1 MLPAVNSD
9 VSTRYESKETNA
21 KRSFIIKKCR
31 SSKSICLFLLPRYT
45 IRICEGG
52 IMYDAVLTSWSFWEL
67 FEWLLIGS

>member
-1 MLPAVNSD
+1 MLPVVNSD
-9 VSTRYESKETNA
+9 VSTRYESKATNA
-21 KRSFIIKKCR
+21 KWSFIKKM
-31 SSKSICLFLLPRYT
+31 SFVQEYLSFLLPRYT